1 MECSGNTVAK
11 AITCLIANVNVALCS
26 VKTLFWPLASQAR
39 KRKYL
44 MFDVASIKCLSSNL
58 NTSECYKGNPWK
70 TSLVAGYNP
79 ALLTRMSIFSSLS
92 LSLLA
97 HCRTEFREERSQ
109 LSTTTEPPF
118 DFFWWEMWLKS
129 NIPNPTWA
137 GLAPDG
143 LGGLVRPLLVPAE
156 HDDLGAPLVQV
167 LGSNSMGWMKFKST
181 IASQFDQFL
190 YLRGHA

>member
-1 MECSGNTVAK
+1 M
-11 AITCLIANVNVALCS
+11 
-26 VKTLFWPLASQAR
+26 
-39 KRKYL
+39 
-44 MFDVASIKCLSSNL
+44 
-58 NTSECYKGNPWK
+58 
-70 TSLVAGYNP
+70 AGYKP

-118 DFFWWEMWLKS
+118 DLIMRYDS
-129 NIPNPTWA
+129 SPNIDRCDSSPNIQNPTWA

-156 HDDLGAPLVQV
+156 HDYLGAPLVQV
-167 LGSNSMGWMKFKST
+167 LGSNSMG
-181 IASQFDQFL
+181 
-190 YLRGHA
+190 